1 MLRTYS
7 VHTRTYGV
15 ILKTDDSIAA
25 ARRWAKT
32 AFGAAEVISVTP
44 PAPKPCSWC
53 GGTPSLCGCRSFNN
67 RHED

>member
-1 MLRTYS
+1 MDRIYS

-15 ILKTDDSIAA
+15 ILKTDESIAA
-25 ARRWAKT
+25 ARAWAKK
-32 AFGAAEVISVTP
+32 ALGAEVISVNP
-44 PAPKPCSWC
+44 PAAKPCSWC